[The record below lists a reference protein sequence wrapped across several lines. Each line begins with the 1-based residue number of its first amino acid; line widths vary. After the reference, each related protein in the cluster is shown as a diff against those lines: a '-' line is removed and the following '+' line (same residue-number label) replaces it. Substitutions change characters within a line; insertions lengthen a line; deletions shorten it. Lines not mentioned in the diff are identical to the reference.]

1 LYSSH
6 FQAAFVPAC
15 KGEET
20 AAKPSEESRPS
31 SPIPCQP
38 RENEWLLGPYR
49 QLRPMR
55 HARAVDDA
63 KSLSRYCI
71 VVQILGLMEPHIV
84 TWRTI
89 IVNRL
94 CHDDKQSGK

>member
-1 LYSSH
+1 
-6 FQAAFVPAC
+6 VPDC

-20 AAKPSEESRPS
+20 AAKPSEEGRPS
-31 SPIPCQP
+31 SPIPCHP

-49 QLRPMR
+49 QLRRCAMLVTSMMR
-55 HARAVDDA
+55 AALTIFA
-63 KSLSRYCI
+63 II
-71 VVQILGLMEPHIV
+71 VQLLGLMEPGIV